1 MKHLTT
7 ILAAVLLLAAFV
19 GIVLDIYYAV
29 NNNKDYIGQTD
40 YRGHRYVLVH
50 ANGSTGITH
59 GPNCPCLKNTDKET
73 VNPLDILESS
83 SVNEQ

>member
-7 ILAAVLLLAAFV
+7 ILAAALLLVAFV
-19 GIVLDIYYAV
+19 GIVLRIHYTV

-59 GPNCPCLKNTDKET
+59 DPDCPCHNKQSN
-73 VNPLDILESS
+73 N
-83 SVNEQ
+83 Q

>member
-1 MKHLTT
+1 MKHL
-7 ILAAVLLLAAFV
+7 IVIIAAVVIIAGLV
-19 GIVLDIYYAV
+19 GTGLNIYYAV

-59 GPNCPCLKNTDKET
+59 DPDCPCHKEGG
-73 VNPLDILESS
+73 E
-83 SVNEQ
+83 E

>member
-7 ILAAVLLLAAFV
+7 ILAAVLLLVAFV
-19 GIVLDIYYAV
+19 GIVLDIHYAV

-59 GPNCPCLKNTDKET
+59 DPDCPCHKEGG
-73 VNPLDILESS
+73 E
-83 SVNEQ
+83 E

>member
-1 MKHLTT
+1 MKHL
-7 ILAAVLLLAAFV
+7 IVIIAAVVIIAGLV
-19 GIVLDIYYAV
+19 GTGLNIYYAV

-59 GPNCPCLKNTDKET
+59 DPDCQCHKEGG
-73 VNPLDILESS
+73 E
-83 SVNEQ
+83 E

>member
-7 ILAAVLLLAAFV
+7 IVATVLLLVAFV
-19 GIVLDIYYAV
+19 DIVLYIHYAV

-59 GPNCPCLKNTDKET
+59 DPDCPCHKEGG
-73 VNPLDILESS
+73 E
-83 SVNEQ
+83 E

>member
-1 MKHLTT
+1 MKHLIV
-7 ILAAVLLLAAFV
+7 ILAAVVIIAGLV
-19 GIVLDIYYAV
+19 GTGLICYAV

-59 GPNCPCLKNTDKET
+59 DPDCPCHKEGG
-73 VNPLDILESS
+73 E
-83 SVNEQ
+83 E